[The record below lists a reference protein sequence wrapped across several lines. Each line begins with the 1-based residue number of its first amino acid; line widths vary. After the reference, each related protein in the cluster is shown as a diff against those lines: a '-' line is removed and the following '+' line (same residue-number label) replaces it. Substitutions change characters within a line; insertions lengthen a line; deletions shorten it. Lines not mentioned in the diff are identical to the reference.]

1 MENIVAYRIKNA
13 RILKGLT
20 LQAVADYVGVSKQ
33 MISKYENGNS
43 MPDSKKFILLSR
55 LFNQKIDYFFSSFKV
70 ELGEVNFRKKASFSE
85 KKQNSLRENIKIKLE
100 NYIWLEDLL
109 NINYNFKNNIESNT
123 INSITDIEKAVLQLK
138 NHWNIGTDPV
148 HNIIQLLEDKEIKV
162 LELFEVDDKFDG
174 LATYVNGIYPVIV
187 VNGNFG
193 VERKRFTLL
202 HELGHLLLNI
212 QHLDIKTQ
220 EAFCNYFASEFL
232 LPKNH
237 LIQEFGTKRLHFN
250 LIELIAIQKKYGI
263 SIPAIVYKLS
273 DIDVISKDKLKQFYQ
288 KLNFNPS
295 LKSQVNQF
303 RFETPERSDR
313 FQSLVYRALSEEI
326 ISISKASALLNKDIA
341 TIKANVEFIY

>member
-13 RILKGLT
+13 RLLKGLT
-20 LQAVADYVGVSKQ
+20 LQEVADHIGVSKQ
-33 MISKYENGNS
+33 MISKYEKGQS

-55 LFNQKIDYFFSSFKV
+55 LFNQKIDYFFHSFKV
-70 ELGEVNFRKKASFSE
+70 ALGEVNFRKKATFSE
-85 KKQNSLRENIKIKLE
+85 KKQNALRENIKIKLE
-100 NYIWLEDLL
+100 HYIWLEDLL
-109 NINYNFKNNIESNT
+109 SINYQFKNDIQNNIIQT
-123 INSITDIEKAVLQLK
+123 HADIEEAVLQLK
-138 NHWNIGTDPV
+138 NYWNIGTDPI

-162 LELFEVDDKFDG
+162 VEMFDVDDKFDG

-212 QHLDIKTQ
+212 QHLDLKKQ

-237 LIQEFGTKRLHFN
+237 LIEEFGAKRNSFN

-263 SIPAIVYKLS
+263 SIPAVVYKLS
-273 DIDVISKDKLKQFYQ
+273 DTGVISKDKLKQFYQ
-288 KLNFNPS
+288 KMNFNAS
-295 LKSQVNQF
+295 LKQHINQS

-313 FQSLVYRALSEEI
+313 FESLVYRALSEEI
-326 ISISKASALLNKDIA
+326 ISISKASALLNNDIA
-341 TIKANVEFIY
+341 AIKANLEFIY